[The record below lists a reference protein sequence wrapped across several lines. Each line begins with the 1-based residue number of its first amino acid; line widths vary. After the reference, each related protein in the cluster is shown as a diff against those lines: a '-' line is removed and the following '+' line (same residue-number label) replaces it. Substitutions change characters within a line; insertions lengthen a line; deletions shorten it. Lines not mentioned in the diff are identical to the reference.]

1 MPYFDAFAKKPKKR
15 FPSKFENRDIELV
28 RVAWL
33 LGCYEAQ
40 KANVRF
46 KISSF
51 EIWSRQDFVC

>member
-33 LGCYEAQ
+33 LG
-40 KANVRF
+40 F
-46 KISSF
+46 
-51 EIWSRQDFVC
+51 